1 MKKNS
6 VELKYIFNP
15 FLKYSEQ
22 KLLVTGLLGWIML
35 NVICVIFN
43 HTMNGLLH
51 FSTHNGSWIDSLKT
65 TNIVLIINILIFYLL
80 GKIINRKTRFIDI
93 LNAILVGIIPLVLI
107 TGISE
112 IPIFANAFEKVGSA
126 AYQLENFYEMKW
138 EMILIAISSFIILPL
153 LVYAIT
159 LMFNGFRVAT
169 NSKNGLHIALFFIVL
184 FILNSITQFY
194 F

>member
-6 VELKYIFNP
+6 VELKHLFNP

-22 KLLVTGLLGWIML
+22 KLLVTSLLGWVML
-35 NVICVIFN
+35 NVSCVMFN
-43 HTMNGLLH
+43 HKMNGLLH
-51 FSTHNGSWIDSLKT
+51 FSTHNNSWLDSLKT
-65 TNIVLIINILIFYLL
+65 TNIVLIINLLSFYIL

-93 LNAILVGIIPLVLI
+93 FNAILVGIIPLVLI
-107 TGISE
+107 LGIGE
-112 IPIFANAFEKVGSA
+112 IPIFANALEKVAHS
-126 AYQLENFYEMKW
+126 AYQLENFSEMKW
-138 EMILIAISSFIILPL
+138 ELMLVAISSLIILPL